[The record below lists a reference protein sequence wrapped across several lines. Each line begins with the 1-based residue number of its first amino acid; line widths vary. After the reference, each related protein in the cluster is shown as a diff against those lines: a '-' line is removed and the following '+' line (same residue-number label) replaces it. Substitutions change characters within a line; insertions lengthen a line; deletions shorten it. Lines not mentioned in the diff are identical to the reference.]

1 MTSVNTL
8 GFVPKNG
15 VFWADLD
22 DDEEFDKISTDAGSS
37 FTDATYITDATKSA
51 NTPPVNTLGFVPKNG
66 VFWADLDDDEELDK
80 ISTDAGSSFTDATA
94 DATKSANTPLVSHC
108 WHFGSPTGCIMGA
121 NCKFAHTDKETSRKL
136 WKGTKTCKFYTWG
149 KCTKGKKCEFKH
161 I

>member
-1 MTSVNTL
+1 MASFKIG

-37 FTDATYITDATKSA
+37 FTDATYITDAT
-51 NTPPVNTLGFVPKNG
+51 
-66 VFWADLDDDEELDK
+66 
-80 ISTDAGSSFTDATA
+80 A
-94 DATKSANTPLVSHC
+94 DATKSANTPPVSHC

-121 NCKFAHTDKETSRKL
+121 NCKFAHTDKETSIKL

-149 KCTKGKKCEFKH
+149 KCTRGKKCEFKH